1 MLTGGPDSLR
11 RDGYFA
17 LMRRGTGE
25 TLNESLARSKKKKG
39 GKNKKGRRNMLT
51 GGLGSFSNTEPVA

>member
-1 MLTGGPDSLR
+1 MR